1 MRVIDILFLKENVPL
16 IKFINVPI
24 TDDDDINIICS
35 NLTYVLNF
43 FTGYIVVIEDNLV
56 HKIINLGKK

>member
-1 MRVIDILFLKENVPL
+1 MKVVDILFLKENVPL

-35 NLTYVLNF
+35 KLTYDLNF
-43 FTGYIVVIEDNLV
+43 FSGYIVVIEDNLV
-56 HKIINLGKK
+56 HKIINLRRK